1 MMNFLLAL
9 YSSLLIKILPLL
21 VVSLLLT
28 FLLIKAKM
36 PKFFYLLIVVEVI
49 AISVLHYSTVVT
61 SISLYMEERVWIIL
75 FNMAILVGI
84 YLMIPIHYVSHIQLD
99 IVLLER
105 GVIHFFEFIITVI
118 AGVLTYYI
126 CKQLDEFFKR

>member
-1 MMNFLLAL
+1 MVYTIEVNNMMNFLLAL
-9 YSSLLIKILPLL
+9 YSSLLIKIMPLL

-28 FLLIKAKM
+28 FLLVKAKM
-36 PKFFYLLIVVEVI
+36 PKFFYLLIGIELT

-84 YLMIPIHYVSHIQLD
+84 YLMIPILSIILYRVLRKKSISGPHVKD
-99 IVLLER
+99 INKKALN
-105 GVIHFFEFIITVI
+105 
-118 AGVLTYYI
+118 
-126 CKQLDEFFKR
+126 

>member
-1 MMNFLLAL
+1 MPAQTRIIHYYVCLGAAGGKEWKVNMMNFLLAL

-28 FLLIKAKM
+28 FLLVKAKM

-84 YLMIPIHYVSHIQLD
+84 YLMIPILSIILYR
-99 IVLLER
+99 VLRKR
-105 GVIHFFEFIITVI
+105 G
-118 AGVLTYYI
+118 
-126 CKQLDEFFKR
+126 

>member
-1 MMNFLLAL
+1 MPAQTRIIHYYVCLGAAGGKEWKVNMMNFLLAL

-28 FLLIKAKM
+28 FLLVKAKM

-49 AISVLHYSTVVT
+49 AISILHYSTVVT
-61 SISLYMEERVWIIL
+61 SISLYMEERIWIIL

-84 YLMIPIHYVSHIQLD
+84 YLMIPILSIILYR
-99 IVLLER
+99 VLR
-105 GVIHFFEFIITVI
+105 
-118 AGVLTYYI
+118 
-126 CKQLDEFFKR
+126 KRV

>member
-1 MMNFLLAL
+1 MMNFLLTFYSAL
-9 YSSLLIKILPLL
+9 LLKVLPLL

-28 FLLIKAKM
+28 FLLVKAKM

-84 YLMIPIHYVSHIQLD
+84 YLMIPILSIILYR
-99 IVLLER
+99 VLR
-105 GVIHFFEFIITVI
+105 KKSISGPHVNGH
-118 AGVLTYYI
+118 
-126 CKQLDEFFKR
+126 

>member
-28 FLLIKAKM
+28 FLLVKAKM
-36 PKFFYLLIVVEVI
+36 PKLFYLLIVIEVI

-61 SISLYMEERVWIIL
+61 SICLYMETKAWIIL
-75 FNMAILVGI
+75 SHMAIFIGI
-84 YLMIPIHYVSHIQLD
+84 YLMIPILSIILYRVLRKKSISGAHIKD
-99 IVLLER
+99 
-105 GVIHFFEFIITVI
+105 T
-118 AGVLTYYI
+118 
-126 CKQLDEFFKR
+126 K

>member
-28 FLLIKAKM
+28 FLLVKAKM

-84 YLMIPIHYVSHIQLD
+84 YLMISTLSIILYR
-99 IVLLER
+99 VLR
-105 GVIHFFEFIITVI
+105 
-118 AGVLTYYI
+118 
-126 CKQLDEFFKR
+126 KRVY

>member
-1 MMNFLLAL
+1 MVYTIEVNNMMNFLLAL
-9 YSSLLIKILPLL
+9 YSSLLIKIMPLL

-28 FLLIKAKM
+28 FLLVKAKM

-61 SISLYMEERVWIIL
+61 SISLYMEERAWIIL

-84 YLMIPIHYVSHIQLD
+84 YLMIPILSIILYR
-99 IVLLER
+99 VLR
-105 GVIHFFEFIITVI
+105 
-118 AGVLTYYI
+118 
-126 CKQLDEFFKR
+126 KRVY

>member
-1 MMNFLLAL
+1 MMHFLLAF
-9 YSSLLIKILPLL
+9 YSALLLKVLPLL

-28 FLLIKAKM
+28 FLLVKAKM

-84 YLMIPIHYVSHIQLD
+84 YLMIPILS
-99 IVLLER
+99 
-105 GVIHFFEFIITVI
+105 IILY
-118 AGVLTYYI
+118 GVLR
-126 CKQLDEFFKR
+126 KRVY

>member
-1 MMNFLLAL
+1 MPAQTRIIHYYVCLGAAGGKEWKVNMMNFLLAL

-28 FLLIKAKM
+28 FLLVKAKM
-36 PKFFYLLIVVEVI
+36 PKLFYLLIVVEVI

-84 YLMIPIHYVSHIQLD
+84 YLMIPILSIILYR
-99 IVLLER
+99 VLR
-105 GVIHFFEFIITVI
+105 
-118 AGVLTYYI
+118 
-126 CKQLDEFFKR
+126 KRVY

>member
-1 MMNFLLAL
+1 MMHFLLAF
-9 YSSLLIKILPLL
+9 YSALLLKVLPLL

-28 FLLIKAKM
+28 FLLVKAKM

-49 AISVLHYSTVVT
+49 TISVLHYSTVVT

-84 YLMIPIHYVSHIQLD
+84 YLMIPILS
-99 IVLLER
+99 
-105 GVIHFFEFIITVI
+105 IILY
-118 AGVLTYYI
+118 GVLR
-126 CKQLDEFFKR
+126 KRVY